1 LPAIH
6 PTAVIDPLARIADD
20 VRIGPFCVIEADVAI
35 GAACV
40 LEARVSVKSGTQ
52 LGAQNY
58 VAEGAILGGRPQHL
72 KAGEHVGRLVIGS
85 ANQIR
90 EGATIHRAFQPGHQ
104 TIVGDNNLFMACA
117 HVAHDCAIGNH
128 VIVANNVMLAGHVM
142 VEDKAYLSGAVG
154 IHQFCRVGTLAMV
167 GGQGHISRDIPPY
180 VMLDGLSST
189 IVGLN
194 NVGLRRAGFTREEIA
209 TLKAAYRLI
218 YRSGL
223 PFEEMLAALKA
234 QFDTGPA
241 ARFHDFLSTGK
252 RGFMQ
257 ERRSPRG
264 ATLKVHGRDASGE
277 EPSDLRKAG

>member
-6 PTAVIDPLARIADD
+6 PTAAIDPLARIADD
-20 VRIGPFCVIEADVAI
+20 VRIGPFCVIEADVTI
-35 GAACV
+35 GAGCV
-40 LEARVSVKSGTQ
+40 LEARVSVKDGTQ
-52 LGAQNY
+52 LGSQNY

-72 KAGEHVGRLVIGS
+72 KAGEHVGRLVIGHG
-85 ANQIR
+85 NQIR
-90 EGATIHRAFQPGHQ
+90 EGATIHRAFQPGHE
-104 TIVGDNNLFMACA
+104 TLVGDNNLFMANA
-117 HVAHDCAIGNH
+117 HVAHDCHIGNN
-128 VIVANNVMLAGHVM
+128 VILANNVMLAGHVA
-142 VEDKAYLSGAVG
+142 VEDKAYLSGAAGV
-154 IHQFCRVGTLAMV
+154 HQFCRIGTLVML
-167 GGQGHISRDIPPY
+167 GGQAHISRDVPPY

-194 NVGLRRAGFTREEIA
+194 NVGLRRAGFTREDIS

-223 PFEEMLAALKA
+223 PFNEMLAALKA

-241 ARFHDFLSTGK
+241 ARYHDFFATGK

-264 ATLKVHGRDASGE
+264 ATLKVHGRDAGLD